1 MNFSKFA
8 VVALAAVAGISAT
21 ADAGAIRGQVGTA
34 ARAAD
39 QAHAHA
45 HASVKSADP
54 LAEEDA
60 EEDAEDGYGEGG
72 DAGEDSD
79 DGYGD
84 EAADGG
90 EAADGDELDDKFAEQ
105 GEKDWH
111 VPSMKPLGYFKKVAG
126 IDGGMNQTVLDTTFK
141 PTMIP
146 HDGFK
151 IRAAKPLEK
160 NETDKVP
167 PFTPPTVGHG
177 ELTKLRA
184 KEDEAEDAEVEGD
197 LMMKT
202 EELQAVQAESACAMM
217 TQALALA
224 KAARE
229 EEEATAGEGK
239 VLVDLVNMVCPVLKF
254 HYSFVMRCKVCS
266 EMAARLEKFY
276 APEFDSKTFPG
287 LEHPDKCDQSKW
299 PTKNF
304 GKLV

>member
-1 MNFSKFA
+1 MQFSKFA

-21 ADAGAIRGQVGTA
+21 ADAGAIRGQAVAHAAGAA
-34 ARAAD
+34 AR
-39 QAHAHA
+39 AHAHA
-45 HASVKSADP
+45 ATKAADP
-54 LAEEDA
+54 LDEAA
-60 EEDAEDGYGEGG
+60 GEDGYGDAEAE
-72 DAGEDSD
+72 AGEGED

-84 EAADGG
+84 DAAADGAG
-90 EAADGDELDDKFAEQ
+90 EDLDDKFAEQ

-146 HDGFK
+146 LDGFK

-202 EELQAVQAESACAMM
+202 EELQAVQAEGACGMM

-229 EEEATAGEGK
+229 EEEASGGEGK
-239 VLVDLVNMVCPVLKF
+239 VLVDMVNMVCPVLKF

-266 EMAARLEKFY
+266 EMAARLQKFY

-304 GKLV
+304 GK